1 MPLPRRELALLI
13 LHHLERAPLGLTKH
27 DLLAAIGPTNTS
39 LPSIQRALDQLRSD
53 DDANLH
59 YDPQTHRWHLTTPL
73 PLPLEAPAPG
83 DVVAALTAQAL
94 AESLGDGDLADRLMK
109 MAEDLDARARTR
121 SSPTD
126 LPPRKAISC
135 ALTLGTRIDA
145 AIFTTILFA
154 CRRKQ
159 LQIQYASPWTPPVD
173 PIPTQIIEPWA
184 LRIMAGGIYLRAW
197 SHKSQHAKTYRLAHV
212 ESVEIDPALPTE
224 IPPTDLWD
232 DAHPAFGIDD
242 DRPDV
247 AVIRL
252 RGGVARHAAKSI
264 WHPSERDRWIG
275 DGHELLERTIAY
287 RSCRE
292 FAAHILPYSKGI
304 VSISPR
310 PLFDEFQACLAV
322 GPSIRCGDDLRD

>member
-1 MPLPRRELALLI
+1 
-13 LHHLERAPLGLTKH
+13 
-27 DLLAAIGPTNTS
+27 
-39 LPSIQRALDQLRSD
+39 
-53 DDANLH
+53 
-59 YDPQTHRWHLTTPL
+59 
-73 PLPLEAPAPG
+73 
-83 DVVAALTAQAL
+83 
-94 AESLGDGDLADRLMK
+94 MK
-109 MAEDLDARARTR
+109 LAEDLDARARTR

-145 AIFTTILFA
+145 AIFTTVLFA

-159 LQIQYASPWTPPVD
+159 LRIQYASPWTPPVD

-184 LRIMAGGIYLRAW
+184 LRIMGGGIYLRAW

-224 IPPTDLWD
+224 ISPTDLWD

-252 RGGVARHAAKSI
+252 RGGVARHVAKSI

-275 DGHELLERTIAY
+275 EGHEVVV
-287 RSCRE
+287 
-292 FAAHILPYSKGI
+292 AALVMVAS
-304 VSISPR
+304 VVR
-310 PLFDEFQACLAV
+310 PLGLGLEPVGARAAFVGRHLAIPLPR
-322 GPSIRCGDDLRD
+322 GADLLIPIRCN